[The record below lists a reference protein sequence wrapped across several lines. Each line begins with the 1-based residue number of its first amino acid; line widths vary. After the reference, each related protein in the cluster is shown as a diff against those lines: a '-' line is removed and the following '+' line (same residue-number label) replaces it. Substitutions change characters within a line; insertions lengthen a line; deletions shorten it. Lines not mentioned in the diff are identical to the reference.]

1 MPRPLYEQQLK
12 DRSRTNEILF
22 LSGVRRSGKS
32 TILLFKGISECD
44 KFYVKTHELELERDF
59 EDFLL
64 YGGFLKLT
72 LLGLNGIDEER
83 NKRAEL
89 QSYFDSILLR
99 DIVSR
104 YRLNNFNILKNLSI
118 FLLSSSSSVISLSSL
133 KAHFDLSYDIVNSYI
148 EYLEN
153 AFMIFSIP
161 LFKWSFKKQQA
172 NPKKIYAIDTGLINT
187 VSFQVGKRKGGLI
200 ENVVFIELK
209 RRLGNSVGEIYY
221 YKTKK
226 GYEIDFLI
234 KESDKI
240 THLIQVTKN
249 VEENNNRDRELRAF
263 AEACEELEYIKDI
276 KLLLISFET
285 TKPIKYKNLEIKM
298 INIFDWLLL
307 ENDKAGD
314 EL

>member
-1 MPRPLYEQQLK
+1 M
-12 DRSRTNEILF
+12 
-22 LSGVRRSGKS
+22 
-32 TILLFKGISECD
+32 
-44 KFYVKTHELELERDF
+44 
-59 EDFLL
+59 L
-64 YGGFLKLT
+64 YGGFPKLA

-209 RRLGNSVGEIYY
+209 RRLGNSGGEIYY

-249 VEENNNRDRELRAF
+249 VEENNRDRELRAF

-276 KLLLISFET
+276 KLLLISFEA

-314 EL
+314 GL